1 MNIFNDP
8 AALHLARGQEKPFPV
23 ESRTL
28 ESFESIR
35 AGVVDAPLNEIIPQ
49 TPGDHASALGFALA
63 WAMMASQGG
72 MIFWAAPEQDFFED
86 GLPNAEGLAQ
96 FGVPLDRLLLVRANS
111 QLDALWAT
119 EQALATPGICALCAI
134 TPTKKLLNLT
144 ATRRLLLTAEKY
156 KTRCILLRLDMA
168 DASAAWSRWRISSSP
183 SQGLGHELGLPSFMA
198 KVERNRK
205 GPANLS
211 FHLNWNIHDH
221 VFQIANAM
229 DGAIFSTATDRPVD
243 AERRSA
249 A

>member
-1 MNIFNDP
+1 MYTNDP
-8 AALHLARGQEKPFPV
+8 AASRLARGQEKLPPV
-23 ESRTL
+23 ESRPVEL
-28 ESFESIR
+28 FE
-35 AGVVDAPLNEIIPQ
+35 GVRGGLVDAPLNEIIPAA
-49 TPGDHASALGFALA
+49 PGDHAAALGFSLA

-72 MIFWAAPEQDFFED
+72 VIFWAAPEQDFFED

-96 FGVPLDRLLLVRANS
+96 FGVSLDRLLMVRTNS

-156 KTRCILLRLDMA
+156 KTRCILLRLDA
-168 DASAAWSRWRISSSP
+168 AGASAAWSRWRISSSP
-183 SQGLGHELGLPSFMA
+183 SQGAGRELGLPSFMA

-229 DGAIFSTATDRPVD
+229 DGAISSATIDRPVD
-243 AERRSA
+243 TQRRSA